1 MKKRKCVVCNKAK
14 GKRGCILH
22 NKELVCPRCC
32 AEIRKSECGGC
43 SYYQTAE
50 KYNIARF
57 KNSGGKKFIIEIDE
71 EIEKEV
77 DQALSYAEKKRFDEA
92 GAILAGLIEKHPGNH
107 MVQYGMGVLNALTD
121 KFDDAIGY
129 FQRAIEIF
137 PYFVA
142 AYFNMGTAYQ
152 KKLDV
157 SNTVKSMQK
166 VVAIG
171 DPKETFVKHAKDL
184 IDGFERSILKTEGV
198 DLDTYVK
205 NQEIFNQAVNAMERK
220 DWERAID
227 GFQETLK
234 VLKNHTQCYGNL
246 GICLAKLGKK
256 EQAIDAFNRALKI
269 DPNYEPAIF
278 NKMMTENLENG
289 KILRGDVAS
298 IEYYKEC
305 AMKKSS
311 TRSLDHREGMN

>member
-1 MKKRKCVVCNKAK
+1 
-14 GKRGCILH
+14 
-22 NKELVCPRCC
+22 
-32 AEIRKSECGGC
+32 
-43 SYYQTAE
+43 
-50 KYNIARF
+50 
-57 KNSGGKKFIIEIDE
+57 
-71 EIEKEV
+71 
-77 DQALSYAEKKRFDEA
+77 
-92 GAILAGLIEKHPGNH
+92 
-107 MVQYGMGVLNALTD
+107 
-121 KFDDAIGY
+121 
-129 FQRAIEIF
+129 
-137 PYFVA
+137 
-142 AYFNMGTAYQ
+142 MGTAYQ

-171 DPKETFVKHAKDL
+171 DLKEIFVKHAKDL
-184 IDGFERSILKTEGV
+184 IDRFERSILKTEGV
-198 DLDTYVK
+198 NLDTYVK
-205 NQEIFNQAVNAMERK
+205 NQEMFNQAVNAMERK

-305 AMKKSS
+305 TMKKSS
-311 TRSLDHREGMN
+311 TRSLDHRIMN